1 VPAGKSP
8 SPALCG
14 VVDTL
19 RDLVYT
25 APVEYADD
33 LIDDDEHPPFE
44 ISVTVDGDE
53 HVLVVQG
60 DLDLATTPQLLDA
73 LKALPQ
79 GAALRLDLSG
89 VAFIDSVGLKALLTA
104 QQRFGDGLTLP
115 RTPDHI
121 VNLLTLVGIKKL
133 LHLVP

>member
-1 VPAGKSP
+1 M
-8 SPALCG
+8 
-14 VVDTL
+14 
-19 RDLVYT
+19 
-25 APVEYADD
+25 EYSDD
-33 LIDDDEHPPFE
+33 LFDHNEPPPFE
-44 ISVTVDGDE
+44 ILATVDGDE
-53 HVLVVQG
+53 HVLEVHG

-73 LKALPQ
+73 LKSMPA
-79 GAALRLDLSG
+79 GSAVRLDLSG

-115 RTPDHI
+115 ATPDHI